1 VTVSKASTTYVT
13 AMLPWQGRMVGC
25 LDEQLVLYTL
35 NRSLA

>member
-1 VTVSKASTTYVT
+1 
-13 AMLPWQGRMVGC
+13 LPWQGRMVGC